1 MAWYFLGSAYFMLTT
16 KTLTGYDLGW
26 EICAWSYFLSSIHDR
41 CSEETCQSFESRSKH
56 AYYTSRTWDLTDL
69 LMESCNDIN
78 LFPGSCLIACVA
90 DTLNLLYRLY
100 KWFRRVRGPA
110 ATQATASQLTLSVT
124 LVQSMANNRRSLWAV
139 RCTRTLCFFFSVSD
153 KYIVSRKLTGKNY
166 SNLALRAPF
175 VLLCNFKT
183 VKPPTSNT
191 QNAKV

>member
-78 LFPGSCLIACVA
+78 LFPGKLPHSLPSVLPLSSRWPTTGGRCGPSAAQGHCV
-90 DTLNLLYRLY
+90 
-100 KWFRRVRGPA
+100 
-110 ATQATASQLTLSVT
+110 
-124 LVQSMANNRRSLWAV
+124 
-139 RCTRTLCFFFSVSD
+139 FFSVSD

-175 VLLCNFKT
+175 VFLCNFKT
-183 VKPPTSNT
+183 VKPPASNT

>member
-41 CSEETCQSFESRSKH
+41 CSEETCQSFESRSKR

-90 DTLNLLYRLY
+90 DTLNLLYTNGLDEYVGRLQ
-100 KWFRRVRGPA
+100 RRLLPHSLPSVLLLSSRWPTTGGRCGPSA
-110 ATQATASQLTLSVT
+110 AQGHCV
-124 LVQSMANNRRSLWAV
+124 
-139 RCTRTLCFFFSVSD
+139 FFFLWV
-153 KYIVSRKLTGKNY
+153 
-166 SNLALRAPF
+166 
-175 VLLCNFKT
+175 
-183 VKPPTSNT
+183 TSI
-191 QNAKV
+191 